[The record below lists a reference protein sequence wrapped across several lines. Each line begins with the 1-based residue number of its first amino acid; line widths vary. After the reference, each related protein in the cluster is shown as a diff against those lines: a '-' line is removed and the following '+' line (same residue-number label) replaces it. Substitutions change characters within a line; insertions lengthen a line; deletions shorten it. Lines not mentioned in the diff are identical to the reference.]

1 MENLAIYNKHKQPP
15 EWAIKEIQAGRL
27 RGKSDINPQWRI
39 EALTEMF
46 GVIGFG
52 WKYEIINLW
61 TVPTGDEVL
70 AFAHIHMFVK
80 HNGEWSDAIVG
91 TGGSMMVAIEKN
103 GAYNS
108 DECYKMAISD
118 AISVCSKQLGIG
130 AAIYSGSKYPT
141 TPPTKQE
148 QPKVE
153 APKAEAVKI
162 TKQELL
168 NGIGL
173 VKDRAEL
180 TKLYKQYKA
189 IIDADKDLM
198 ARLKEISAKYL
209 EKK

>member
-27 RGKSDINPQWRI
+27 KGKSDINPQWRI

-46 GVIGFG
+46 GMIGFG
-52 WKYEIINLW
+52 WKYEIIDLW
-61 TVPTGDEVL
+61 TEPTGNEIL
-70 AFAHIHMFVK
+70 AFAKINMYVK
-80 HNGEWSDAIVG
+80 VDGDWSEAIPG
-91 TGGSMMVAIEKN
+91 TGGSMMVAMEKN

-118 AISVCSKQLGIG
+118 ALSVCCKQIGIG

-148 QPKVE
+148 QPKAE
-153 APKAEAVKI
+153 APKAEPVKA

-168 NGIGL
+168 KLIAD
-173 VKDRAEL
+173 VKDRTAL
-180 TKLYKQYKA
+180 TKLYRQYKA

-198 ARLKEISAKYL
+198 AKLKEMSTKYP